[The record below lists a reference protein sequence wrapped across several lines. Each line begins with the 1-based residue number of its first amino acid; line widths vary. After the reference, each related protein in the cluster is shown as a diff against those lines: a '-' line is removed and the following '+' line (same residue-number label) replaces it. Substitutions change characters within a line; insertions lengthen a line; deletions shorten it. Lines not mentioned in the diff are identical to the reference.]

1 MPIVKTD
8 VYDVQAPFALDLRL
22 VKADMNAR
30 NAIGTFQ
37 RYVGMTVFVLSENTW
52 WQLQGGTTN
61 DDWVEVDGGANFVI
75 QSVVV
80 NAAAPSGGNDGDIW
94 FRQVGSTVT
103 VYQRVSGAWTALGA
117 IVVGTSTPSSVLT
130 VSASPTLDWAADEA
144 PDGNGDPSGQT
155 YAQRFGNTPQIQVWL
170 ETSTDNYSLETVPI
184 TIEFSGTD
192 IETVSIDTSNIAAR
206 IIIK

>member
-37 RYVGMTVFVLSENTW
+37 RYFGMVVYTLSDGKFW
-52 WQLQGGTTN
+52 LWPQGAVDN
-61 DDWVEVDGGANFVI
+61 DDWVEVDGVDNFAI

-103 VYQRVSGAWTALGA
+103 VYQRVSGTWTALGVIETGA
-117 IVVGTSTPSSVLT
+117 TSHTP
-130 VSASPTLDWAADEA
+130 
-144 PDGNGDPSGQT
+144 DPSLPDPPTNT
-155 YAQRFGNTPQIQVWL
+155 YLN
-170 ETSTDNYSLETVPI
+170 SNYPTAKPGDTVYWEGTTQLVTATCYAVGKWKWI
-184 TIEFSGTD
+184 TE
-192 IETVSIDTSNIAAR
+192 NR
-206 IIIK
+206 CQ

>member
-37 RYVGMTVFVLSENTW
+37 RYVGMTVFVLSDNTF

-61 DDWVEVDGGANFVI
+61 DDWVEVDGIDNFVI

-80 NAAAPSGGNDGDIW
+80 NAGTPTGGNDGDIW
-94 FRQVGSTVT
+94 FQQVGGTVT
-103 VYQRVSGAWTALGA
+103 VYQRVSGTWTALGV
-117 IVVGTSTPSSVLT
+117 IEVG
-130 VSASPTLDWAADEA
+130 SPTHT
-144 PDGNGDPSGQT
+144 PDPNLPDPPTLSYLNSNYPTAKPGDVVYYEGV
-155 YAQRFGNTPQIQVWL
+155 N
-170 ETSTDNYSLETVPI
+170 N
-184 TIEFSGTD
+184 
-192 IETVSIDTSNIAAR
+192 IDTATCYAPGKWMYSTQYRA
-206 IIIK
+206 K

>member
-1 MPIVKTD
+1 MPIVETD

-37 RYVGMTVFVLSENTW
+37 RYVGMTVFVLSDNTW

-61 DDWVEVDGGANFVI
+61 DDWVEVDGGGNFVI

-103 VYQRVSGAWTALGA
+103 VYQRVGGTWTALGV
-117 IVVGTSTPSSVLT
+117 IETGGTSYTLDPSLPDP
-130 VSASPTLDWAADEA
+130 PTLSYL
-144 PDGNGDPSGQT
+144 NSNYPS
-155 YAQRFGNTPQIQVWL
+155 AKV
-170 ETSTDNYSLETVPI
+170 
-184 TIEFSGTD
+184 
-192 IETVSIDTSNIAAR
+192 
-206 IIIK
+206 